1 MIAGRKPH
9 EGEGSMTIRTGIGL
23 AALAGA
29 LVLAAP
35 VGAQLLAGE
44 KAAVITAIDGVI
56 AKGAKWQLAWTG
68 PMTADGMTGT
78 PDGALLFAQE
88 QSNAIWKLWPDGK
101 AWVQWPYVEGAGAVS
116 IDAQGRVIAIERTCT
131 DPGLKLPN
139 CAEATRVTQLAPE
152 RKVIADKFPDGKP
165 LGRLNDVA
173 ADGLG
178 GAWYTQGGLYHAAAD
193 GKVSVVAEGGGLFT
207 NGLAV
212 SPDNKT
218 LYVTNRTKIVAFD
231 VGADGATSNRRDFA
245 TLDKEP
251 QGSFGGDG
259 MAVDSE
265 GRVYVTGGAGIYV
278 FDKAGKALGI
288 IPTPRA
294 AITLAFSGPGRQT
307 LYAGMMGAA
316 TPDGKAWETP
326 QGVRNVAMTIY
337 KVKML
342 AAGPKDRPK

>member
-1 MIAGRKPH
+1 
-9 EGEGSMTIRTGIGL
+9 MTIRTRIAA
-23 AALAGA
+23 AALASV
-29 LVLAAP
+29 LVLAVPTSAKP
-35 VGAQLLAGE
+35 LPGE
-44 KAAVITAIDGVI
+44 KEAVITAIPGVV
-56 AKGAKWQLAWTG
+56 AAGAKWEMAWSG

-88 QSNAIWKLWPDGK
+88 QSNAVWKLWPDGK
-101 AWVQWPYVEGAGAVS
+101 SFVQWPYVEGAGAVS
-116 IDAQGRVIAIERTCT
+116 IDAAGRVIAIERTCT

-152 RKVIADKFPDGKP
+152 HKVIADKFPDGKT

-193 GKVSVVAEGGGLFT
+193 GKVTVVAEGGGMFT
-207 NGLAV
+207 NGLV
-212 SPDNKT
+212 LSPDGKT

-265 GRVYVTGGAGIYV
+265 ARVYVTGGAGIYV
-278 FDKAGKALGI
+278 FDKSGKELGV

-294 AITLAFSGPGRQT
+294 AITLAFSGPNKQT
-307 LYAGMMGAA
+307 LYAGMMGAV
-316 TPDGKAWETP
+316 TPEGKAWETP

-337 KVKML
+337 KVKTISS
-342 AAGPKDRPK
+342 GPKNRPK